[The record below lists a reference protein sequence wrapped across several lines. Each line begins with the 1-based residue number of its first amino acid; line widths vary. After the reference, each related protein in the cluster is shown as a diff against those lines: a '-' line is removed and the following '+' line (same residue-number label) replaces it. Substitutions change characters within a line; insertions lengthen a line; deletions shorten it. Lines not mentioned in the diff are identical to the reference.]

1 MEFKSSD
8 AVFKEKNC
16 FVDDMKRFMCDEAAR
31 FTTGG
36 NEAASASID
45 EFAERGVRFSIEKN
59 KRAIKQQK
67 QAIRELDAKKEELL
81 KTEMESIHPSE
92 KEISGGDSSS
102 SYSDSSQKD
111 SKEKGESSSH
121 QASEKEKELDS
132 KKEKAKKEKSKEAK
146 KAGAKTAVA
155 NLLKAKAELSND
167 LVGNKVTGDALKDG
181 NTGMM
186 KMLTHALNPMT
197 YMRKLV
203 AYIGA
208 AIAPY
213 ILAFMAIASVVLI
226 IVMFIFS
233 ILQPLQEIGNAITNF
248 LSMFTS
254 TEEFVDESMSQTKID
269 EILAGISADDTQRAV
284 VSYAL
289 SKVGCDYDQS
299 NRTGGSSFDC
309 SSLAYYAWEAA
320 GVDISFGGRY
330 PPTAAEEARMLN
342 ARGYSLGSMDL
353 QPGDLI
359 FYGGQG
365 NGRYMGIYH
374 VAIYVGNGMA
384 VEALNETYG
393 VVYQRLRTQNAIMVC
408 RPNG

>member
-8 AVFKEKNC
+8 AVFKDKNC

-67 QAIRELDAKKEELL
+67 QAIKELDAKKEELL

-92 KEISGGDSSS
+92 KEVSGGDSSS
-102 SYSDSSQKD
+102 SYSSSEKD
-111 SKEKGESSSH
+111 SKENKESSSH

-155 NLLKAKAELSND
+155 NLLKAKAEMSND

-186 KMLTHALNPMT
+186 KLLTHALNPMT
-197 YMRKLV
+197 YMKKLV

-233 ILQPLQEIGNAITNF
+233 ILQPLQEIGNAIQSAGQLMGQAIALHGHGIGSCRKGNHQCF
-248 LSMFTS
+248 LLLTHQGFTTRSAPVSFS
-254 TEEFVDESMSQTKID
+254 TMEYMLVTSPTRS
-269 EILAGISADDTQRAV
+269 
-284 VSYAL
+284 L
-289 SKVGCDYDQS
+289 S
-299 NRTGGSSFDC
+299 
-309 SSLAYYAWEAA
+309 
-320 GVDISFGGRY
+320 
-330 PPTAAEEARMLN
+330 P
-342 ARGYSLGSMDL
+342 
-353 QPGDLI
+353 
-359 FYGGQG
+359 
-365 NGRYMGIYH
+365 
-374 VAIYVGNGMA
+374 
-384 VEALNETYG
+384 
-393 VVYQRLRTQNAIMVC
+393 
-408 RPNG
+408 RP